1 VTRIIN
7 LYGGPGTGKSTSA
20 AFLYYLLKNDNVN
33 AELVREYV
41 KDWAWEKRSINT
53 YDQLYLLG
61 KQIRKESLLYGKT
74 DYVITDSPVLQQ
86 VYYAKLYCSS
96 ELAYG
101 IEGAVVAYYRQAK
114 VDGYKHH
121 HIFLQRSKPYMPH
134 GRFQTEDEARQIDN
148 GILKMLGYSLANIG
162 ETPLICGTTETELR
176 QLLVTIGNS

>member
-74 DYVITDSPVLQQ
+74 D
-86 VYYAKLYCSS
+86 
-96 ELAYG
+96 
-101 IEGAVVAYYRQAK
+101 
-114 VDGYKHH
+114 
-121 HIFLQRSKPYMPH
+121 
-134 GRFQTEDEARQIDN
+134 
-148 GILKMLGYSLANIG
+148 
-162 ETPLICGTTETELR
+162 
-176 QLLVTIGNS
+176 